1 MQVKCQNGTTGA
13 EAPTVPTG
21 HWTRFFSASP
31 AKALTCLEFCE
42 AKLLDLDGR
51 DALELLGDGCRVFL
65 RDVLLQRLGSAV
77 NQVLGLLET
86 KRGDLAHCLDGVDLV
101 RARILQD
108 DGELGLLLNRSRGCA
123 AARCRSRRHGGRS
136 RRDAET
142 LLELLHQLR
151 SLEQGEAND
160 LIFQLLNVCH
170 FVLQYCLFLNSLLL
184 ITFPRARAPGCR
196 RSFQVSVAP
205 RQAHPEGVATKL
217 SYPQRAPSK
226 PLRRPAR
233 PSSSRA
239 ERRRSAALQPA
250 TPRHAL
256 QSLRLPPCPPWAL
269 PSPQPSRQEP

>member
-1 MQVKCQNGTTGA
+1 MQVKCQSGTTGA

-21 HWTRFFSASP
+21 HCTRFFSASP

-51 DALELLGDGCRVFL
+51 DALKLLGDGCRVFL

-123 AARCRSRRHGGRS
+123 AARRRSRRHGGRS
-136 RRDAET
+136 RRDAKT
-142 LLELLHQLR
+142 LLKLLHQLR

-170 FVLQYCLFLNSLLL
+170 FVLQLLL
-184 ITFPRARAPGCR
+184 KLLFPTFLWSFYRLHSPRLAPE
-196 RSFQVSVAP
+196 VAAP
-205 RQAHPEGVATKL
+205 RF
-217 SYPQRAPSK
+217 RF
-226 PLRRPAR
+226 PL
-233 PSSSRA
+233 
-239 ERRRSAALQPA
+239 
-250 TPRHAL
+250 
-256 QSLRLPPCPPWAL
+256 
-269 PSPQPSRQEP
+269 